1 MRIGEALLPLAT
13 IQTVFHLSD
22 NLLAGSIATDKSHL
36 GQLVATHLGR
46 EVAGQRSRLGAQR
59 QRQRAAMRLTCL
71 VGNIGLN
78 DEVIEHRLTISVIRQ
93 HHRHIDNKGAI
104 LFCLGITLVHHI
116 FCQATARIAVLPVA
130 RPVHPPE
137 GHAAAH
143 GIMHLGTLYGHT
155 AIGHGTGQGMHDVAS
170 LIG

>member
-1 MRIGEALLPLAT
+1 
-13 IQTVFHLSD
+13 
-22 NLLAGSIATDKSHL
+22 
-36 GQLVATHLGR
+36 
-46 EVAGQRSRLGAQR
+46 
-59 QRQRAAMRLTCL
+59 MRLTCL

-104 LFCLGITLVHHI
+104 LFCLGITLVHHL